1 MTITDKGN
9 LYTLLYAPIITYLI
23 IVGVEAVTILSKR
36 VREVNIQTR
45 LKLDEETWPPEP
57 PRTFTPLVLI
67 QHEGHRNLKH
77 STAMAKFVERGHIDK
92 VVSVPKTDTPPKHP
106 KPQPLQEVLDTSKVT
121 KEVAEILAPLET
133 SDDPQFILI
142 KGAPGIGKSLLLK
155 HVAYRWSIQQILQK
169 FKLVLLVCLR
179 DPAVQQ
185 MSFINDLLQSF
196 CKRDR
201 RATEIA
207 SACSDYLS
215 ENDGEDLALLF
226 DGYDE
231 YPERLREDSLIAD
244 ILKRRMLP
252 YCGLIVSSRP
262 HASVSLRQHATVK
275 VDILGFTEAER
286 EHYIKDSMKD
296 QPQKIDEL
304 TQYLQGHST
313 ISSLCFV
320 PFNLVVLVYLY
331 KQGFSLPEN
340 SAELYNY
347 FICLTVCRHLAK
359 HGHRLQGNITKLPD
373 LPEPYNK
380 IIQQLSKLSL
390 EALNDD
396 KLIFTFDEIKAA
408 CPNIMATPGAI
419 NGFGLLQAVEHL
431 GFTGTTT
438 TINFLHFSIQ
448 EYLAAHHIANLPAD
462 EELKIIKEKFWS
474 NIHFNM
480 FSIYVSLT
488 KGQRPSFKHF
498 LCGGNKAI
506 AISEEFLNNQLQCLR
521 LYRCFHE
528 AGDVDICKIIE
539 RSVTFSDKE
548 IDLRHTRLTA
558 SDVECV
564 TVFLTSSFHKEWVWL
579 NLYRCYIQDHG
590 LHILHRGLLHCR
602 NITIDRLE
610 LDWNGLTIQSSSLI
624 SDIAVKCK
632 VKVLWI
638 AVNRIIGEN
647 EQLYSMLSNPS
658 TTLEQLYMDHTKL
671 SCRAAIALFTAVK
684 DNNELKKLNIN
695 NNAIT
700 DDACDAI
707 TTALER
713 NSCLVKLWMSH
724 NSLTGEAIVNI
735 VNALKVNNTLEVLG
749 LPNCPED
756 IKKTISSLQEVINKN
771 RQSRGCQVK
780 LMIY

>member
-1 MTITDKGN
+1 M
-9 LYTLLYAPIITYLI
+9 
-23 IVGVEAVTILSKR
+23 
-36 VREVNIQTR
+36 
-45 LKLDEETWPPEP
+45 
-57 PRTFTPLVLI
+57 
-67 QHEGHRNLKH
+67 
-77 STAMAKFVERGHIDK
+77 
-92 VVSVPKTDTPPKHP
+92 
-106 KPQPLQEVLDTSKVT
+106 LDTSKVT

-142 KGAPGIGKSLLLK
+142 EGAPGIGKSLLLK
-155 HVAYRWSIQQILQK
+155 HIAYRWSIQEILQN

-185 MSFINDLLQSF
+185 MSLIDDLLQSF

-201 RATEIA
+201 RATETA

-215 ENDGEDLALLF
+215 ENNGEDLALLF

-231 YPERLREDSLIAD
+231 YPERLQKDSLIAD

-252 YCGLIVSSRP
+252 RCGLIVSSRP

-286 EHYIKDSMKD
+286 EHYIKESMKG

-304 TQYLQGHST
+304 TQYLQAHST

-331 KQGFSLPEN
+331 KQGNPLPQN

-359 HGHRLQGNITKLPD
+359 HGHRLQGNITKLTD

-396 KLIFTFDEIKAA
+396 KLIFTFDEINAA
-408 CPNIMATPGAI
+408 CPNITVATPGAI
-419 NGFGLLQAVEHL
+419 NGCGLLQAVEHFGL
-431 GFTGTTT
+431 TGTMT

-462 EELKIIKEKFWS
+462 EELKIIEEKFWS
-474 NIHFNM
+474 DIHFNM
-480 FSIYVSLT
+480 FSIYVSIT
-488 KGQRPSFKHF
+488 KGQQSSFKHF

-506 AISEEFLNNQLQCLR
+506 AISDKFLNNQLQCLR

-528 AGDVDICKIIE
+528 AGDVDICKTIE
-539 RSVTFSDKE
+539 QSVTFSDKE
-548 IDLRHTRLTA
+548 INLSDTRLTA

-564 TVFLTSSFHKEWVWL
+564 TVFLTSSFHKEWVEL
-579 NLYRCYIQDHG
+579 NLFYCYIQDRG
-590 LHILHRGLLHCR
+590 LHILHRGLLHCK
-602 NITIDRLE
+602 NISIDQLW
-610 LDWNGLTIQSSSLI
+610 LSYNGLTIQSSSLI
-624 SDIAVKCK
+624 IDITVKCK
-632 VKVLWI
+632 VKVLRI
-638 AVNRIIGEN
+638 ASNLTIGEN

-658 TTLEQLYMDHTKL
+658 TVLEQLYMYNTKL
-671 SCRAAIALFTAVK
+671 SCKAAIVLFTAVK
-684 DNNELKKLNIN
+684 DNNKLKVLYID

-713 NSCLVKLWMSH
+713 NSCLVELYMYE
-724 NSLTGEAIVNI
+724 NPLTGEAIVNI
-735 VNALKVNNTLEVLG
+735 VNALKVNNTLEVLW
-749 LPNCPED
+749 LSKCPKD
-756 IKKTISSLQEVINKN
+756 IKKTIGSLQDVINKN

-780 LMIY
+780 LRIKYYW

>member
-1 MTITDKGN
+1 M
-9 LYTLLYAPIITYLI
+9 YAPIITYLVI
-23 IVGVEAVTILSKR
+23 IGVEAVTILSKR
-36 VREVNIQTR
+36 VREVNIQTQLR
-45 LKLDEETWPPEP
+45 VDKEAWPPEP
-57 PRTFTPLVLI
+57 PKTFTPLVLI
-67 QHEGHRNLKH
+67 QHQGHPNLKQ
-77 STAMAKFVERGHIDK
+77 SIAMAEFVERGHIDM
-92 VVSVPKTDTPPKHP
+92 VVSVTTTDTLPKCP
-106 KPQPLQEVLDTSKVT
+106 KLDSHQPLQEVLDTSKVT

-133 SDDPQFILI
+133 NVDPQFILI
-142 KGAPGIGKSLLLK
+142 EGAPGIGKSLLLK
-155 HVAYRWSIQQILQK
+155 HIAYRWSIQEILQK
-169 FKLVLLVCLR
+169 FKLVLLLCLR

-185 MSFINDLLQSF
+185 MSLIDDLLQSF

-201 RATEIA
+201 RATDTA

-215 ENDGEDLALLF
+215 ENNGEDLALLL

-231 YPERLREDSLIAD
+231 YPERLRKDSLIAD
-244 ILKRRMLP
+244 ILEREVLP
-252 YCGLIVSSRP
+252 RCGLIVSSRP

-275 VDILGFTEAER
+275 VDILGFTKAER
-286 EHYIKDSMKD
+286 EHYIKESMKG

-304 TQYLQGHST
+304 TQYLQTHST

-320 PFNLVVLVYLY
+320 PFNLVVLAYLY
-331 KQGFSLPEN
+331 KQGNPLPEN

-359 HGHRLQGNITKLPD
+359 HGHHLQGNITKLTD

-396 KLIFTFDEIKAA
+396 KLIFTLEEIKAA
-408 CPNIMATPGAI
+408 CPNITATPGAI
-419 NGFGLLQAVEHL
+419 SGFGLLQAVEHFDL
-431 GFTGTTT
+431 TGTTT

-462 EELKIIKEKFWS
+462 EELKIIEEKFWS
-474 NIHFNM
+474 DIHFNM
-480 FSIYVSLT
+480 FSIYVTLT

-506 AISEEFLNNQLQCLR
+506 TISDKFLNNPLQCLR

-528 AGDVDICKIIE
+528 AGDVDICKTIE

-548 IDLRHTRLTA
+548 IHLSRIETFSTRLTA

-564 TVFLTSSFHKEWVWL
+564 TVFLTSSFNKEWAWL
-579 NLYRCYIQDHG
+579 NLTGCYIQDHG

-602 NITIDRLE
+602 NITIDWLG
-610 LDWNGLTIQSSSLI
+610 LDDNGLTTQSSSLI
-624 SDIAVKCK
+624 SDITVKCK
-632 VKVLWI
+632 VKRLVI
-638 AVNRIIGEN
+638 SHNHTIGEN

-658 TTLEQLYMDHTKL
+658 TVLEELIMWNTKL
-671 SCRAAIALFTAVK
+671 SCRAAIAMFTAVK
-684 DNNELKKLNIN
+684 DNNKLKVLHIYG
-695 NNAIT
+695 NAIT

-713 NSCLVKLWMSH
+713 NSCLVELIMYG
-724 NSLTGEAIVNI
+724 NPLTGEAIVNI
-735 VNALKVNNTLEVLG
+735 VNALKVNNTLEVLR
-749 LPNCPED
+749 LPDCPED
-756 IKKTISSLQEVINKN
+756 TKKRICSLQEVINKN

-780 LMIY
+780 LMIDYW

>member
-1 MTITDKGN
+1 
-9 LYTLLYAPIITYLI
+9 
-23 IVGVEAVTILSKR
+23 
-36 VREVNIQTR
+36 
-45 LKLDEETWPPEP
+45 
-57 PRTFTPLVLI
+57 
-67 QHEGHRNLKH
+67 
-77 STAMAKFVERGHIDK
+77 MAEFVERGHIDK
-92 VVSVPKTDTPPKHP
+92 VVSVTKTDTLPKRP
-106 KPQPLQEVLDTSKVT
+106 KLDSHQPLQEVLDTSKVT

-142 KGAPGIGKSLLLK
+142 EGAPGIGKSLLLK
-155 HVAYRWSIQQILQK
+155 HIAYRWSIQEILQK
-169 FKLVLLVCLR
+169 FKLVLLLCLR

-185 MSFINDLLQSF
+185 MSLIDDLLQSF
-196 CKRDR
+196 YKRDR
-201 RATEIA
+201 RATDTA

-215 ENDGEDLALLF
+215 ENNGEDLALLL

-231 YPERLREDSLIAD
+231 YPERLRKDSLIAD
-244 ILKRRMLP
+244 VLKREVLP
-252 YCGLIVSSRP
+252 RCGLIVSSRP

-286 EHYIKDSMKD
+286 EHYIKESMKG
-296 QPQKIDEL
+296 QPQKIAEL
-304 TQYLQGHST
+304 TQYLQAHST

-320 PFNLVVLVYLY
+320 PFNLVVLAYLY
-331 KQGFSLPEN
+331 KQGFLPQN

-347 FICLTVCRHLAK
+347 FICLTVSRHLAK
-359 HGHRLQGNITKLPD
+359 HGHHLQGNITKLTD

-380 IIQQLSKLSL
+380 IVQQLSKLSL

-396 KLIFTFDEIKAA
+396 KLIFTFEEIKAA
-408 CPNIMATPGAI
+408 CQNIKDTPGAI
-419 NGFGLLQAVEHL
+419 NGCGLLQAVEHL

-438 TINFLHFSIQ
+438 TLNFLHFSMQ

-462 EELKIIKEKFWS
+462 EELKIIQEKFW
-474 NIHFNM
+474 NDIHFNM
-480 FSIYVSLT
+480 FSIYVSIT

-506 AISEEFLNNQLQCLR
+506 AISDKFLNNRLQCLR

-528 AGDVDICKIIE
+528 AGDVDICKTIE
-539 RSVTFSDKE
+539 RSVRFSDKE
-548 IDLRHTRLTA
+548 IDLEYTRLTA

-564 TVFLTSSFHKEWVWL
+564 TVFLTSSFNKEWVRL
-579 NLYRCYIQDHG
+579 NLSFCYIQDHG

-602 NITIDRLE
+602 NITIDKLW
-610 LDWNGLTIQSSSLI
+610 LIANGLTTQSSSLI

-632 VKVLWI
+632 VKGLGI
-638 AVNRIIGEN
+638 TGNPTIGEN

-658 TTLEQLYMDHTKL
+658 TVLEALDMDNTEL
-671 SCRAAIALFTAVK
+671 SCRAAIAMFTAVK
-684 DNNELKKLNIN
+684 DNNKLKELHII

-713 NSCLVKLWMSH
+713 NSCLVRLIMYR
-724 NSLTGEAIVNI
+724 NPLTGEAIVNI
-735 VNALKVNNTLEVLG
+735 VNALKVNNTLQLLW
-749 LPNCPED
+749 LPDCPED
-756 IKKTISSLQEVINKN
+756 TKKTISSLQEVINKN

-780 LMIY
+780 LRIYC

>member
-1 MTITDKGN
+1 
-9 LYTLLYAPIITYLI
+9 
-23 IVGVEAVTILSKR
+23 
-36 VREVNIQTR
+36 
-45 LKLDEETWPPEP
+45 
-57 PRTFTPLVLI
+57 
-67 QHEGHRNLKH
+67 
-77 STAMAKFVERGHIDK
+77 MAEFVERGHIDK
-92 VVSVPKTDTPPKHP
+92 VVSVTKSDTLPKRPKLDSH
-106 KPQPLQEVLDTSKVT
+106 QPLQEVLDTSKVT

-142 KGAPGIGKSLLLK
+142 EGAPGIGKSLLLK
-155 HVAYRWSIQQILQK
+155 HIAYRWSIEQILQK
-169 FKLVLLVCLR
+169 FKLVLLLCLR

-185 MSFINDLLQSF
+185 MSFIDDLLRSF

-201 RATEIA
+201 RATETA

-215 ENDGEDLALLF
+215 ENNGEDLALLF

-231 YPERLREDSLIAD
+231 YPERLQKDSLIAD
-244 ILKRRMLP
+244 ILEREVLP
-252 YCGLIVSSRP
+252 RCGLIVSSRP

-286 EHYIKDSMKD
+286 EHYIKESMKG

-304 TQYLQGHST
+304 TQYLQAHST

-320 PFNLVVLVYLY
+320 PFNLVVLAYLY

-359 HGHRLQGNITKLPD
+359 HGHHLQGNITKLTD

-396 KLIFTFDEIKAA
+396 KLTFTFEEIKAA
-408 CPNIMATPGAI
+408 CPNITATPGAI
-419 NGFGLLQAVEHL
+419 NGFGLLQAVEHF

-462 EELKIIKEKFWS
+462 EELKIIEEKFWS
-474 NIHFNM
+474 DIHFNM
-480 FSIYVSLT
+480 FSIYVTLT

-506 AISEEFLNNQLQCLR
+506 NISDKFLNNQLQCLR

-528 AGDVDICKIIE
+528 AGDVDICKTIE
-539 RSVTFSDKE
+539 RSVTFSDKK
-548 IDLRHTRLTA
+548 IDLSPTTLTA

-564 TVFLTSSFHKEWVWL
+564 TVFLTSSFHKEWVL
-579 NLYRCYIQDHG
+579 LHLDDCYIQDHG

-602 NITIDRLE
+602 NITIDKLG
-610 LDWNGLTIQSSSLI
+610 LYNNGLTIQSSSLI
-624 SDIAVKCK
+624 IDITMKCK
-632 VKVLWI
+632 VKVLVI
-638 AVNRIIGEN
+638 ADNPTIGEN

-658 TTLEQLYMDHTKL
+658 TVLERLIMFNTEL
-671 SCRAAIALFTAVK
+671 SCRAAIAMFTAVK
-684 DNNELKKLNIN
+684 DNNKLKELNIEDN
-695 NNAIT
+695 DIN

-713 NSCLVKLWMSH
+713 NSCLVTLDMY
-724 NSLTGEAIVNI
+724 NNPLTCEAIVNI
-735 VNALKVNNTLEVLG
+735 VNALMVNNTLELLW
-749 LPNCPED
+749 LPECPED

-771 RQSRGCQVK
+771 KQSRGCQVK
-780 LMIY
+780 LMINYLMMSI